1 MDWNDL
7 ISKAAIAIITGLV
20 AAFFSAR
27 YALGRYYKEKWWDK
41 RLDLYLQLVECIHL
55 LKKCAD
61 YWNGRAQSNKSEYP
75 TGFEIKSQEEEKKLS
90 EIFHTELENL
100 RRIGDLSPLL
110 LNEKCEQ
117 LITDFFENEENL
129 SQAWEYDAIE
139 FADATKSRYEILK
152 SMLNDIITEAKK
164 ELKTNNGKLN
174 IKINIYKT
182 NKDNNEDDDINYY
195 A

>member
-7 ISKAAIAIITGLV
+7 LSKAAIAIITGLV

-41 RLDLYLQLVECIHL
+41 RLDLYLQLVECVHL
-55 LKKCAD
+55 LKKSAD
-61 YWNGRAQSNKSEYP
+61 YWNGRAQSSMSEYP
-75 TGFEIKSQEEEKKLS
+75 TGFEIKSQKEEKKLS
-90 EIFHTELENL
+90 ESFKKELETL
-100 RRIGDLSPLL
+100 KRIGDLSPLL

-117 LITDFFENEENL
+117 LITDFFEHEENL

-139 FADATKSRYEILK
+139 LTDATNSRYEILK

-174 IKINIYKT
+174 IKINIYTK
-182 NKDNNEDDDINYY
+182 NKNHNESDDFNYY